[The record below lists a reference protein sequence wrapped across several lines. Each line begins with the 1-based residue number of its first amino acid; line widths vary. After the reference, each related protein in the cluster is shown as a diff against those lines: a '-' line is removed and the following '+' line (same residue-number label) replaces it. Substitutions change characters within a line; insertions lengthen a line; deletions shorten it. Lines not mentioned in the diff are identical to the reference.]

1 MFVVL
6 VVIAR
11 GGELAQAL
19 LKRGVAPI
27 KRRLTVW
34 LILILHRCEIHVLLM
49 LLPGFFHVEL
59 LGLRMTFV
67 LVNFW
72 IWIIEHIALSRL
84 DDTDVVDVKLPFV
97 IEVLILSTSC
107 RKLIF
112 IHIELQDPAQVP
124 VHFRVI

>member
-1 MFVVL
+1 MLVVL

-11 GGELAQAL
+11 GRELTQAL
-19 LKRGVAPI
+19 LEWGVAPI
-27 KRRLTVW
+27 ERRLTVG
-34 LILILHRCEIHVLLM
+34 LILILHSCEVHILLM
-49 LLPGFFHVEL
+49 LLPSFFHVEL

-67 LVNFW
+67 FVDFW
-72 IWIIEHIALSRL
+72 IWVVKHVALSCL

-97 IEVLILSTSC
+97 IEVLILSASC

-112 IHIELQDPAQVP
+112 IHVELQNSAQVS